1 MQYEQQSSLFASAQ
15 RKENIMIR
23 LSDILA
29 INTYPK
35 LVIKRIDE
43 EASLDVIPEDSYKYI
58 VKGFRVFDDVLYLFV
73 EKMEEFKI
81 HRIK

>member
-1 MQYEQQSSLFASAQ
+1 MSNNLPYLQAHKE
-15 RKENIMIR
+15 RKNIMIR

-29 INTYPK
+29 INSYSK

-43 EASLDVIPEDSYKYI
+43 EAPLAVIPEDSYKYI
-58 VKGFRVFDDVLYLFV
+58 VKGFRVLDDVLYLFV
-73 EKMEEFKI
+73 EKMGECKI

>member
-1 MQYEQQSSLFASAQ
+1 
-15 RKENIMIR
+15 MIR

-29 INTYPK
+29 INSYSK

-43 EASLDVIPEDSYKYI
+43 EALLAVIPEDSYKYI
-58 VKGFRVFDDVLYLFV
+58 VKGFRVLDDVLYLFV
-73 EKMEEFKI
+73 EKIEECKI